1 MTRVCPFLGIFLQCT
16 LAALALGFGAVSVV
30 RADGEAQEF
39 IPDTP
44 AIHIQSLIKEGAH
57 PKLRWGKFPDY
68 QAQLEQLYLQNG
80 LVPLWLN
87 DGKPTPQARMLV
99 ASLGDADNRGLNAA
113 DYDAELLNQWL
124 REFGATVVNPREI
137 AFFDVALSLATM
149 RYVSNLYM
157 GRINPNNIDYGLSV
171 EPKRV
176 DLPNLVQKVAQS
188 ENPDSIIDALEPKFP
203 VYERLKAALPQYQ
216 RLAKEI
222 GPVQFSFPARF
233 SPGDRH
239 KDVPALRRLL
249 HALGDLTEIN
259 PATADSPAYEPEL
272 ANAVKQFQQR
282 HGLASD
288 GVIGKNSLEQL
299 NFPLADRLRQIQ
311 LGLERLRWLPERI
324 PGNYLVVNIPSFQL
338 FGFRNGAAFGRSDLQ
353 MNVIVGESVNGR
365 HTPVFHSD
373 MTYIIFRPYW
383 NLPYKI
389 TVKEMLPQIL
399 RNPGHLA
406 KNNLEIVANF
416 SPNAPVYE
424 PNFRNV
430 EMLSTGAL
438 KLRQRPGPKNA
449 LGLVKFAFPNHNNIY
464 LHSTPSKGL
473 FKKAR
478 RDFSHG
484 CIRVEDPVG
493 LAEFILA
500 DQGEWTRERIES
512 AMNGTKP
519 KTVTLKQAVPVYIF
533 YSTVLA
539 DESGTVSFYDDI
551 YGHDLVLSDL
561 LAKGFPYPS

>member
-1 MTRVCPFLGIFLQCT
+1 MNKVCPTLGIFFQFAVT
-16 LAALALGFGAVSVV
+16 VLALGTVAASAVQ
-30 RADGEAQEF
+30 AEAPEL

-44 AIHIQSLIKEGAH
+44 AVHIQSLLKEGTH

-68 QAQLEQLYLQNG
+68 KAQLEQLYYQNG
-80 LVPLWLN
+80 LTPLWLN
-87 DGKPTPQARMLV
+87 EGRPTPQAETLV
-99 ASLGDADNRGLNAA
+99 ASLAEADSKGLNAA
-113 DYDAELLNQWL
+113 DYDAELLGKWL
-124 REFGATVVNPREI
+124 SEFDTTAANPREV
-137 AFFDVALSLATM
+137 ASFDVALSLVAM
-149 RYVSNLYM
+149 RYVSNLYV
-157 GRINPNNIDYGLSV
+157 GRINPNNIDYGLNV

-176 DLPNLVQKVAQS
+176 DLPNLIQKIAQS
-188 ENPDSIIDALEPKFP
+188 QQPAAMIDALEPKFP
-203 VYERLKAALPQYQ
+203 IYERLKAALPQYQ
-216 RLAKEI
+216 RLAKEMT
-222 GPVQFSFPARF
+222 PVQFSFPAKF

-239 KDVPALRRLL
+239 KDVPALRHLL
-249 HALGDLTEIN
+249 LALGDLNEIKQGS
-259 PATADSPAYEPEL
+259 AGSPVYGPEL
-272 ANAVKQFQQR
+272 AQAVKSFQQR
-282 HGLASD
+282 HGLTAD
-288 GVIGKNSLEQL
+288 GIIGKGTLNQL

-311 LGLERLRWLPERI
+311 LGLERLRWLPEQIR
-324 PGNYLVVNIPSFQL
+324 GNYLVVNIPSFQL
-338 FGFRNGAAFGRSDLQ
+338 FGFRNGSAFGTSDLQ
-353 MNVIVGESVNGR
+353 MNVIVGESVDGR

-373 MTYIIFRPYW
+373 MTYIVFRPYW

-399 RNPGHLA
+399 SNPGYLA
-406 KNNLEIVANF
+406 KNSLELVPNF

-424 PNFRNV
+424 PSFRNI
-430 EMLSTGAL
+430 EMLTTGTL
-438 KLRQRPGPKNA
+438 KLRQKPGPKNA

-484 CIRVEDPVG
+484 CIRVEDPVA

-512 AMNGTKP
+512 AMTRDKP

-551 YGHDLVLSDL
+551 YGHDLILSDL

>member
-1 MTRVCPFLGIFLQCT
+1 MGVLFQFTVTILV
-16 LAALALGFGAVSVV
+16 FGLSSTPLVHA
-30 RADGEAQEF
+30 EEPEF

-44 AIHIQSLIKEGAH
+44 ATHIQSLLKEGTH
-57 PKLRWGKFPDY
+57 PKLRWGKFSDY
-68 QAQLEQLYLQNG
+68 KAQLEQLYQQNG
-80 LVPLWLN
+80 LAPLWL
-87 DGKPTPQARMLV
+87 DEGRPTPQARELV
-99 ASLGDADNRGLNAA
+99 ESLAGADSKGLSAE
-113 DYDAELLNQWL
+113 DYDAELLGQWL
-124 REFGATVVNPREI
+124 SEFSERGANPREI
-137 AFFDVALSLATM
+137 ASFDVALSLIAM
-149 RYVSNLYM
+149 RYVSNLYI
-157 GRINPNNIDYGLSV
+157 GRINPNNIDYGLNV

-176 DLPNLVQKVAQS
+176 DLPNLIQKIAQS
-188 ENPDSIIDALEPKFP
+188 PQPAAVVDALEPKFP
-203 VYERLKAALPQYQ
+203 IYERLKAALPRYQ

-222 GPVQFSFPARF
+222 TPVRFSFPRKL

-239 KDVPALRRLL
+239 KDVPALRQLL
-249 HALGDLTEIN
+249 HALGDLEEIK
-259 PATADSPAYEPEL
+259 PDSAESQIYGPEL
-272 ANAVKQFQQR
+272 AQAVTRFQQR
-282 HGLASD
+282 HGLAPD
-288 GVIGKNSLEQL
+288 GIIGKGTLSQL

-338 FGFRNGAAFGRSDLQ
+338 FGFRNGSALGKSDLQ
-353 MNVIVGESVNGR
+353 MNVIVGESVDGR

-373 MTYIIFRPYW
+373 MTYITFRPYW

-399 RNPGHLA
+399 RNPGYLA
-406 KNNLEIVANF
+406 KNNLELVPNF
-416 SPNAPVYE
+416 APNAPVYE
-424 PNFRNV
+424 PSFRNV
-430 EMLSTGAL
+430 EMLTTGAL
-438 KLRQRPGPKNA
+438 KLRQKPGPKNA

-512 AMNGTKP
+512 AMNGSRP
-519 KTVTLKQAVPVYIF
+519 RTVTLKHPVPVYIF
-533 YSTVLA
+533 YSTVFA
-539 DESGTVSFYDDI
+539 DEEGTVSFYDDI

>member
-1 MTRVCPFLGIFLQCT
+1 MGVLFQFTVTILV
-16 LAALALGFGAVSVV
+16 FGLSSTPLVHA
-30 RADGEAQEF
+30 EEPEF

-44 AIHIQSLIKEGAH
+44 ATHIQSLLKEGTH
-57 PKLRWGKFPDY
+57 PKLRWGKFSDY
-68 QAQLEQLYLQNG
+68 KAQLEQLYQQNG
-80 LVPLWLN
+80 LAPLWL
-87 DGKPTPQARMLV
+87 DEGRPTPQARELV
-99 ASLGDADNRGLNAA
+99 ESLAGADSKGLSAE
-113 DYDAELLNQWL
+113 DYDAELLGQWL
-124 REFGATVVNPREI
+124 SEFSERGANPREI
-137 AFFDVALSLATM
+137 ASFDVALSLIAM
-149 RYVSNLYM
+149 RYVSNLYI
-157 GRINPNNIDYGLSV
+157 GRINPNNIDYGLNV

-176 DLPNLVQKVAQS
+176 DLPNLIQKIAQS
-188 ENPDSIIDALEPKFP
+188 PQPAAVVDALEPKFP
-203 VYERLKAALPQYQ
+203 IYERLKAALPRYQ

-222 GPVQFSFPARF
+222 TPVRFSFPRKL

-239 KDVPALRRLL
+239 KDVPALRQLL
-249 HALGDLTEIN
+249 HALGDLEEIK
-259 PATADSPAYEPEL
+259 PDSAESQIYGPEL
-272 ANAVKQFQQR
+272 AQAVTRFQQR
-282 HGLASD
+282 HGLAPD
-288 GVIGKNSLEQL
+288 GIIGKGTLSQL

-338 FGFRNGAAFGRSDLQ
+338 FGFRNGSALGKSDLK
-353 MNVIVGESVNGR
+353 MNVIVGESVDGR

-373 MTYIIFRPYW
+373 MTYITFRPYW

-399 RNPGHLA
+399 RNPGYLA
-406 KNNLEIVANF
+406 KNNLELVPNF
-416 SPNAPVYE
+416 APNAPVYE
-424 PNFRNV
+424 PSFRNV
-430 EMLSTGAL
+430 EMLTTGAL
-438 KLRQRPGPKNA
+438 KLRQKPGPKNA

-512 AMNGTKP
+512 AMNGSRP
-519 KTVTLKQAVPVYIF
+519 RTVTLKHPVPVYIF
-533 YSTVLA
+533 YSTVFA
-539 DESGTVSFYDDI
+539 DEEGTVSFYDDI

>member
-1 MTRVCPFLGIFLQCT
+1 MTKVCPSMGIFLQFAVAV
-16 LAALALGFGAVSVV
+16 LVLSSSAAV
-30 RADGEAQEF
+30 RAEAPEL

-44 AIHIQSLIKEGAH
+44 AVHIQSLLKEGAH

-68 QAQLEQLYLQNG
+68 KAQLEQLYHQNG
-80 LVPLWLN
+80 LTPLWLN
-87 DGKPTPQARMLV
+87 EGKPTPQAQALV
-99 ASLGDADNRGLNAA
+99 ASLGGADNKGLNAA
-113 DYDAELLNQWL
+113 DYDAELLGKWL
-124 REFGATVVNPREI
+124 NELGATTANPREI
-137 AFFDVALSLATM
+137 ASFDVALSLSAM
-149 RYVSNLYM
+149 RYVSNLYI
-157 GRINPNNIDYGLSV
+157 GRINPNNIDYGLSI

-176 DLPNLVQKVAQS
+176 DLPHLIQKIAQS
-188 ENPDSIIDALEPKFP
+188 PQPVAMIDGLEPKFP
-203 VYERLKAALPQYQ
+203 IYERLKAALPQYQ

-222 GPVQFSFPARF
+222 APVQFSFPAKF

-249 HALGDLTEIN
+249 HALGDLKEIK
-259 PATADSPAYEPEL
+259 PASTGSQVYGPEL
-272 ANAVKQFQQR
+272 AQAVKRFQQR
-282 HGLASD
+282 HGLTAD
-288 GVIGKNSLEQL
+288 GVIGKSTLNQL

-311 LGLERLRWLPERI
+311 LGLERLRWLPEQI
-324 PGNYLVVNIPSFQL
+324 HGNYLLVNIPSFQL
-338 FGFRNGAAFGRSDLQ
+338 FGFRNGSAFGRSDLQ
-353 MNVIVGESVNGR
+353 MNVIVGESVDGR

-389 TVKEMLPQIL
+389 TVKEMVPQIL
-399 RNPGHLA
+399 SNPGYLA
-406 KNNLEIVANF
+406 KNSLELVPNF

-424 PNFRNV
+424 PSFRNI
-430 EMLSTGAL
+430 EMLTTGAL
-438 KLRQRPGPKNA
+438 KLRQKPGPKNA

-493 LAEFILA
+493 LAEFILT
-500 DQGEWTRERIES
+500 DHGEWTRERIES

-519 KTVTLKQAVPVYIF
+519 TTITLKQAVPVYIF

-539 DESGTVSFYDDI
+539 DEAGNVSFYEDI
-551 YGHDLVLSDL
+551 YGHDLILSDL

>member
-1 MTRVCPFLGIFLQCT
+1 MTRVCPFLGFFFQSA
-16 LAALALGFGAVSVV
+16 LAALALSFGAVSVV
-30 RADGEAQEF
+30 RADGEVQEF

-44 AIHIQSLIKEGAH
+44 AIHIQSLIKEGVH

-80 LVPLWLN
+80 LAPLWLN
-87 DGKPTPQARMLV
+87 DGKPTPQARILV

-124 REFGATVVNPREI
+124 TEFGATVVNPREI

-157 GRINPNNIDYGLSV
+157 GRINPNNIDYGLSI

-233 SPGDRH
+233 SPGNRH

-259 PATADSPAYEPEL
+259 PATADSPVYGPEL
-272 ANAVKQFQQR
+272 VSAVKRFQQR
-282 HGLASD
+282 HGLVSD
-288 GVIGKNSLEQL
+288 GVIGKSSLEQL
-299 NFPLADRLRQIQ
+299 NFPLADRLHQIQ

-324 PGNYLVVNIPSFQL
+324 PGNYLIVNIPSFQL
-338 FGFRNGAAFGRSDLQ
+338 FGFRNGAAFGQSDLQ
-353 MNVIVGESVNGR
+353 MNVIVGEAVNGR

-424 PNFRNV
+424 PNFRNI

>member
-1 MTRVCPFLGIFLQCT
+1 MTKACSPMGFFFQFTLTILVLGTATVLY
-16 LAALALGFGAVSVV
+16 AE
-30 RADGEAQEF
+30 DPEF

-44 AIHIQSLIKEGAH
+44 ATHIQSLLKEGVH

-68 QAQLEQLYLQNG
+68 KAQLEQLYRQNG
-80 LVPLWLN
+80 LTPLWL
-87 DGKPTPQARMLV
+87 DEGKPTPQARELV
-99 ASLGDADNRGLNAA
+99 ESLAGASSKGLNAE
-113 DYDAELLNQWL
+113 DYDAELLSRWL
-124 REFGATVVNPREI
+124 SEFGERGANPREI
-137 AFFDVALSLATM
+137 ASFDVALSLVAM
-149 RYVSNLYM
+149 RYVSNLYI
-157 GRINPNNIDYGLSV
+157 GRINPNNIDYGLNI

-176 DLPNLVQKVAQS
+176 DLPNLIQKIAQS
-188 ENPDSIIDALEPKFP
+188 PKPTAIIDALEPKFP
-203 VYERLKAALPQYQ
+203 IYERLKAALPRYQ
-216 RLAKEI
+216 RLAKETT
-222 GPVQFSFPARF
+222 PVQFSFPKKL

-239 KDVPALRRLL
+239 KDVPALRQLL
-249 HALGDLTEIN
+249 HALGDLEEIK
-259 PATADSPAYEPEL
+259 PDSAKSEIYGPEL
-272 ANAVKQFQQR
+272 VGAVKRFQQR
-282 HGLASD
+282 HGLTPD
-288 GVIGKNSLEQL
+288 GVIGKSTVNQL

-324 PGNYLVVNIPSFQL
+324 SGDYLIVNIPSFQL
-338 FGFRNGAAFGRSDLQ
+338 FGFRNGSAFGKSDLK
-353 MNVIVGESVNGR
+353 MNVIVGESVDGR
-365 HTPVFHSD
+365 HTPVFHAD
-373 MTYIIFRPYW
+373 MTYIIFRPFW

-399 RNPGHLA
+399 ANPGYLA
-406 KNNLEIVANF
+406 KNNLELVPNF

-424 PNFRNV
+424 PSFRNI
-430 EMLSTGAL
+430 EMLTTGAL
-438 KLRQRPGPKNA
+438 KLRQKPGPKNA

-484 CIRVEDPVG
+484 CIRVEDPVA

-512 AMNGTKP
+512 AMNGSKP
-519 KTVTLKQAVPVYIF
+519 KTVTLKHPVPVYIF

-539 DESGTVSFYDDI
+539 DEEGIVSFYDDI

>member
-1 MTRVCPFLGIFLQCT
+1 MTKVCPSLGIFLRFAVT
-16 LAALALGFGAVSVV
+16 VLALGSGVAGVV
-30 RADGEAQEF
+30 RADAPEL

-44 AIHIQSLIKEGAH
+44 AVHIQSLLKEGAH

-68 QAQLEQLYLQNG
+68 KAQLEQLYRQNG
-80 LVPLWLN
+80 LAPLWLHG
-87 DGKPTPQARMLV
+87 GKPTPQAQALV
-99 ASLGDADNRGLNAA
+99 ASLGEADNKGLSAA
-113 DYDAELLNQWL
+113 DYDAEILGQWL
-124 REFGATVVNPREI
+124 GEIGATTANPRDI
-137 AFFDVALSLATM
+137 ASFDVALSLSAM
-149 RYVSNLYM
+149 RYVSNLYL
-157 GRINPNNIDYGLSV
+157 GRINPNNIDYGLSI

-176 DLPNLVQKVAQS
+176 DLPNLIQKIAQS
-188 ENPDSIIDALEPKFP
+188 QQPAAMIDSLEPKFP
-203 VYERLKAALPQYQ
+203 VYERLKAALPRYR
-216 RLAKEI
+216 RLAKEVA
-222 GPVQFSFPARF
+222 PVQFSFPPKF
-233 SPGDRH
+233 GPGDRH

-249 HALGDLTEIN
+249 HALGDLQEIK
-259 PATADSPAYEPEL
+259 PASAASEVYGPEL
-272 ANAVKQFQQR
+272 AEAVKRFQQR
-282 HGLASD
+282 HGLAAD
-288 GVIGKNSLEQL
+288 GVIGKGTLNQL

-311 LGLERLRWLPERI
+311 LGLERLRWLPEQI
-324 PGNYLVVNIPSFQL
+324 HGNYLVVNIPSFQL
-338 FGFRNGAAFGRSDLQ
+338 FGFRNGSAFGRSDLQ
-353 MNVIVGESVNGR
+353 MNVIVGEAVDGR
-365 HTPVFHSD
+365 HTPVFHSE

-399 RNPGHLA
+399 GNPGYLA
-406 KNNLEIVANF
+406 KNSLELVPNF
-416 SPNAPVYE
+416 SPNAPTYE
-424 PNFRNV
+424 PNFRNI
-430 EMLSTGAL
+430 EMLTTGTL
-438 KLRQRPGPKNA
+438 KLRQKPGPKNA

-500 DQGEWTRERIES
+500 DSGEWTRERIES
-512 AMNGTKP
+512 AMNGDKP

-539 DESGTVSFYDDI
+539 DEVGNVSFYEDI
-551 YGHDLVLSDL
+551 YGHDLILSDL